1 MTRSLFLLMAA
12 LGASEARAAAT
23 LQYTTYFYTAGEAIV
38 HGYEPGTK
46 VRIVSIEKKGTI
58 WSGEVGPGDTKVVAT
73 GKGVFG
79 FIADKK
85 ATILVGTPTSCTV
98 VGYFVKDEKGL
109 FRSNRFFTQLPTGAG
124 GAQHFTLWAYDAS
137 NVSLWK
143 KGAKEPFKSVQLPAG
158 GFLDL
163 TGAELGAIAGS
174 TLEVRASGKGVAAQ
188 VYYDE
193 GFMVPSD
200 NGRGS
205 GKRFLV
211 YVGTI
216 TNQVNDLNV
225 IAQGTDANVTVRD
238 LKGKKVL
245 FEGKVSKGGIKTLT
259 LADKFVEVT
268 SDVAVNVVVAGF
280 EHYQDGYAEHHFQTG
295 LEGSGIENDFLVTT
309 SGELWLFSYFSDNAI
324 TVTDARTGKSVFE
337 GRLNAGAVRGLMPGF
352 GLFKVKG
359 SKGLSVMGGA
369 STCGADYS
377 PAGGMFAVDEA
388 LFEVIA
394 QVREERI
401 REAASRGA
409 TLTEDQL
416 AAPLTAQEWQKN
428 AAKVAPAAARPMTL
442 DEANE
447 RAKEIQQR

>member
-1 MTRSLFLLMAA
+1 MTSTLALLLA
-12 LGASEARAAAT
+12 LAAT
-23 LQYTTYFYTAGEAIV
+23 EQPPKLQYTTYFYTAGEAIV

-46 VRIVSIEKKGTI
+46 VRIVSLEKKGTI
-58 WSGEVGPGDTKVVAT
+58 WSGEVGPGDTRVVAT

-79 FIADKK
+79 FVADKK

-98 VGYFVKDEKGL
+98 VGYFLKDERGS
-109 FRSNRFFTQLPTGAG
+109 FRSDRFFAQLPAGAG
-124 GAQHFTLWAYDAS
+124 GAQHLVVWAYDAAK
-137 NVSLWK
+137 VELYL
-143 KGAKEPFKSVQLPAG
+143 KGQKEPFKTAKLEAG

-163 TGAELGAIAGS
+163 SGGELARIAGS
-174 TLEVRASGKGVAAQ
+174 TIEVRSDGKGVATQ

-193 GFMVPSD
+193 GFMVPAD
-200 NGRGS
+200 TGRGS

-225 IAQGTDANVTVRD
+225 IAQGADANVTVRD
-238 LKGKKVL
+238 LKARKVL
-245 FEGKVSKGGIKTLT
+245 FEGRVPKGGIKTLT

-268 SDVAVNVVVAGF
+268 ADVPVNAVVAGF
-280 EHYQDGYAEHHFQTG
+280 EHYKDGYAEHHFQTG
-295 LEGSGIENDFLVTT
+295 LEGSGIENDFMVTT
-309 SGELWLFSYFSDNAI
+309 SGELWVFSYFSGNVI
-324 TVTDARTGKSVFE
+324 TVTDAQTGKQVFQ
-337 GRLNAGAVRGLMPGF
+337 GTLNAGAVRGLMPGF
-352 GLFKVKG
+352 GLYKVKG

-401 REAASRGA
+401 REAASRGQ
-409 TLTEDQL
+409 TLSEAQL
-416 AAPLTAQEWQKN
+416 QAPLTHDEWKRN
-428 AAKVAPAAARPMTL
+428 ASKVAPAASRPMTL

-447 RAKEIQQR
+447 RAATIQSQ